1 MFFGCL
7 VIGRFTLK
15 RTHNCNVLSR
25 DDIGSTVILNGWV
38 HRRRDHGGLI
48 FIDLRDRYGLTQ
60 IVFNPELHPD
70 SHEMAGDLRI
80 EYVVAVRGMVAERPS
95 GTINESIA
103 TGQVE
108 LLAQELQ
115 ILSKSKTPPFYIN
128 EEQDVDE
135 SLRLRY
141 RYLDLRRDKQK
152 NNIILRH
159 RVVKF
164 MRDFLDTA
172 DFVEI
177 ETPILV
183 KSTPEGARDFL
194 VPSRL
199 RPGQFYALPQSPQQM
214 KQLLMIAGLDRYFQI
229 ARAFR
234 DEDPRADRVV
244 EHTQLDI
251 EMSFVE
257 ESDVMGLIEKLFL
270 KIVAEFSEMSV
281 VSDGIPQLNYEDAMA
296 RYGTDRPDLRFG
308 LELIDLT
315 DICSATGFR
324 AFDETTAS
332 GGIIKAVVAPGCST
346 YSRKQTDVFIEEA
359 RRNGAK
365 GAITVASYGGEYKS
379 SLQKFLDDDLF
390 NMIIERL
397 GLQDGDLALIV
408 ADETRVTNAAL
419 DGIRRTIA
427 DQLELRSPDEI
438 AFCWIKEFPLL
449 DRVEGQDRLTFS
461 HNPFCGIK
469 PGDEAL
475 LDTDPLRAKS
485 RQYDLVCNG
494 SEVGGG
500 SIRIT
505 NGELQRRIFELLGY
519 SAEEIEHNFGSI
531 LQAFDF
537 GVPPHGGIAM
547 GIDRLL
553 MILCRTDNIREV
565 VAFPKTQDGQD
576 LAQAAPS
583 AVTDSQLAELHIK
596 VVEQESG
603 D

>member
-315 DICSATGFR
+315 DICLATGFR